1 VIERRRRES
10 CFREP
15 AMTVAQLIE
24 KLQEMP
30 TEAVVLLEADGA
42 FARIAGLNLEKSE
55 TVGLPDEVVLFT
67 DAEE

>member
-1 VIERRRRES
+1 
-10 CFREP
+10 
-15 AMTVAQLIE
+15 MTVAQLIE
-24 KLQEMP
+24 KLKEMP

-42 FARIAGLNLEKSE
+42 FARIAGLNLEKSV